1 MKKTIACVAAGLLL
15 AGAATEPS
23 ATAAKKKNKGS
34 VKKEAFGKTKDGKAV
49 EAYTLVNKN
58 GLKARIITYGAML
71 TEMHVPDKG
80 GTLGDVVLGHD
91 NLENYLDGH
100 PYFGVTTGRVA
111 NRIAK
116 GKFILDGKEYTLA
129 INNDPNHLHGG
140 TEGIDKKVWSARVSR
155 SKAGPAVA
163 FSYTSPDGEE
173 GYPGSLKMKVTYTLT
188 NDDELRIDYLAT
200 TDKATPVNLTN
211 HAYWNLA
218 GKGTILDH
226 VLHINADHY
235 TPVDA
240 TGIPTGEILK
250 VDDVMSFIKPTAIGA
265 RIDKLTGEPGGYD
278 HNYCLNKKEFGR
290 LSLAARVEESTSG
303 RVIEIFTTEPGI
315 QFYTGNYLDGTEV
328 GKGGQQYE
336 FRNALCLET
345 QHFPD
350 SINHPQFPNTVLRQ
364 KQKYTHTTIHKFSVK

>member
-1 MKKTIACVAAGLLL
+1 V
-15 AGAATEPS
+15 
-23 ATAAKKKNKGS
+23 
-34 VKKEAFGKTKDGKAV
+34 D
-49 EAYTLVNKN
+49 
-58 GLKARIITYGAML
+58 
-71 TEMHVPDKG
+71 
-80 GTLGDVVLGHD
+80 
-91 NLENYLDGH
+91 
-100 PYFGVTTGRVA
+100 
-111 NRIAK
+111 
-116 GKFILDGKEYTLA
+116 
-129 INNDPNHLHGG
+129 
-140 TEGIDKKVWSARVSR
+140 
-155 SKAGPAVA
+155 
-163 FSYTSPDGEE
+163 TS
-173 GYPGSLKMKVTYTLT
+173 
-188 NDDELRIDYLAT
+188 
-200 TDKATPVNLTN
+200 
-211 HAYWNLA
+211 
-218 GKGTILDH
+218 
-226 VLHINADHY
+226 
-235 TPVDA
+235 
-240 TGIPTGEILK
+240 GIPTGEILK

>member
-1 MKKTIACVAAGLLL
+1 
-15 AGAATEPS
+15 
-23 ATAAKKKNKGS
+23 
-34 VKKEAFGKTKDGKAV
+34 
-49 EAYTLVNKN
+49 
-58 GLKARIITYGAML
+58 ML
-71 TEMHVPDKG
+71 TEMHVPDKD

-91 NLENYLDGH
+91 NLESYLDGH

>member
-1 MKKTIACVAAGLLL
+1 
-15 AGAATEPS
+15 
-23 ATAAKKKNKGS
+23 
-34 VKKEAFGKTKDGKAV
+34 
-49 EAYTLVNKN
+49 
-58 GLKARIITYGAML
+58 
-71 TEMHVPDKG
+71 
-80 GTLGDVVLGHD
+80 
-91 NLENYLDGH
+91 
-100 PYFGVTTGRVA
+100 
-111 NRIAK
+111 
-116 GKFILDGKEYTLA
+116 ILDGKEYTLA

-278 HNYCLNKKEFGR
+278 HNYCLNKKEVGR

-303 RVIEIFTTEPGI
+303 RVLEIFTTEPGI
-315 QFYTGNYLDGTEV
+315 QFYTGNFLDGTEV
-328 GKGGQQYE
+328 GKGGQRYE

>member
-1 MKKTIACVAAGLLL
+1 MTCVAAGLLL

-34 VKKEAFGKTKDGKAV
+34 VKKEAFGKTKGGKAV

-71 TEMHVPDKG
+71 TEMHVPDKD

-91 NLENYLDGH
+91 NLESYLDGH

-129 INNDPNHLHGG
+129 INNEPNHLHGG
-140 TEGIDKKVWSARVSR
+140 TEGIDKKVWSAHVSR

-278 HNYCLNKKEFGR
+278 HNYCLNKKEVGR

-303 RVIEIFTTEPGI
+303 RVLEIFTTEPGI
-315 QFYTGNYLDGTEV
+315 QFYTGNFLDGTEV
-328 GKGGQQYE
+328 GKGGQKYE

>member
-1 MKKTIACVAAGLLL
+1 MACVAAGLLL
-15 AGAATEPS
+15 VGAATGPS
-23 ATAAKKKNKGS
+23 AIAAKKKNKGS
-34 VKKEAFGKTKDGKAV
+34 VKKEAFGKTKDGKTV
-49 EAYTLVNKN
+49 EAYTLANKN

-71 TEMHVPDKG
+71 TEMHVPDKNG
-80 GTLGDVVLGHD
+80 VLGDVVLGHD
-91 NLENYLDGH
+91 NLESYLDGH

-116 GKFILDGKEYTLA
+116 GRFTLDGKEYTLA

-140 TEGIDKKVWSARVSR
+140 TEGLDKKVWSARVSR

-315 QFYTGNYLDGTEV
+315 QFYTGNFLDGTEV

>member
-1 MKKTIACVAAGLLL
+1 
-15 AGAATEPS
+15 
-23 ATAAKKKNKGS
+23 
-34 VKKEAFGKTKDGKAV
+34 
-49 EAYTLVNKN
+49 
-58 GLKARIITYGAML
+58 
-71 TEMHVPDKG
+71 
-80 GTLGDVVLGHD
+80 
-91 NLENYLDGH
+91 
-100 PYFGVTTGRVA
+100 
-111 NRIAK
+111 
-116 GKFILDGKEYTLA
+116 
-129 INNDPNHLHGG
+129 
-140 TEGIDKKVWSARVSR
+140 
-155 SKAGPAVA
+155 
-163 FSYTSPDGEE
+163 
-173 GYPGSLKMKVTYTLT
+173 MKVTYTLT

-265 RIDKLTGEPGGYD
+265 RIDKLHGEPGGYD
-278 HNYCLNKKEFGR
+278 HNYCLNKKESGR

-303 RVIEIFTTEPGI
+303 RVLEIFTTEPGI
-315 QFYTGNYLDGTEV
+315 QFYTGNFLDGTEV
-328 GKGGQQYE
+328 GKGGQKYE

-364 KQKYTHTTIHKFSVK
+364 KQKYTHTTIHRFGVK